1 MERPPAGTLMIDA
14 AQKNTAALNAE
25 PIEFDL
31 KTPMTGIAEI
41 LATTTTTIAHAGATP
56 KATPTTE
63 WETDLLIATPSPT
76 IGMTLT
82 PTTPIDRVTPTDTIV
97 TTTTAV
103 HAIQERIRG
112 PQGKQPTATS
122 SPGGRALTAEIP
134 ATPTYS
140 AIAT

>member
-1 MERPPAGTLMIDA
+1 MIDA

-25 PIEFDL
+25 PIESGL
-31 KTPMTGIAEI
+31 KTPTTGIAEI

-82 PTTPIDRVTPTDTIV
+82 PTAPLDRVTPTDTNV

-103 HAIQERIRG
+103 HAIQ
-112 PQGKQPTATS
+112 GKIKAPLGKRPTATS
-122 SPGGRALTAEIP
+122 SPGGRALTAENP
-134 ATPTYS
+134 ATPTYN